1 MFRRVFAAMSA
12 LIFIL
17 TTAVSVCAEP
27 AAGTALA
34 DGVKAA
40 IVIEPYSGK
49 VVFSK
54 NPDERLDA
62 AGLIH
67 LPLMLAVCDKF
78 DSGALKKTD
87 MVRVSHDASRV
98 KGPTAFIEANEEI
111 EAGMLLKA
119 AVMLTAGDAIY
130 ALAEHAFGTA
140 AAAMQRA
147 GELLGGALAQG
158 ESLSVSELALVASK
172 LADSAAYR
180 SFSTL
185 YMDEIVHQNGVRT
198 ELVNQNRLIRDCSG
212 CFGLS
217 TGSSSTAGYCGAFAV
232 KRGGGTFVC
241 VVLGASDSKAR
252 FAAAREL
259 IEYAFATY
267 SVKNLCKAG
276 EILVSGARVLGGREK
291 TVDLIAKSDGITL
304 TESGVELE
312 SRIDAPDA
320 LQAPLDMSMSVG
332 TASLVDSSGNVL
344 ITVELLPARDV
355 PAAAFSDH
363 FTSLLKNWLH
373 A

>member
-1 MFRRVFAAMSA
+1 MFRRIFAVIAA

-17 TTAVSVCAEP
+17 PAAAKAEP
-27 AAGTALA
+27 SANVALA
-34 DGVKAA
+34 DGAKAA
-40 IVIEPYSGK
+40 IVMEPYSK
-49 VVFSK
+49 QVIFSK
-54 NPDERLDA
+54 NPDEKLDA
-62 AGLIH
+62 AGLKH
-67 LPLMLAVCDKF
+67 LPLMLAVCEKF

-87 MVRVSHDASRV
+87 TVRVSHDAARV

-111 EAGMLLKA
+111 EAGTLLKA
-119 AVMLTAGDAIY
+119 AVMLTAGDAIH
-130 ALAEHAFGTA
+130 ALAEHAFGTT

-147 GELLGGALAQG
+147 GELLGGMPIEGDSFSAN
-158 ESLSVSELALVASK
+158 EIALVASK

-180 SFSTL
+180 SFATL

-198 ELVNQNRLIRDCSG
+198 ELVNQNRLIRDCPG

-217 TGSSSTAGYCGAFAV
+217 TGSSSTALYCGAFAV
-232 KRGGGTFVC
+232 KRGGATFVC

-267 SVKNLCKAG
+267 SVKTLCKAG
-276 EILVSGARVLGGREK
+276 EILVSGARVLGGNEK
-291 TVDLIAKSDGITL
+291 TVDLIAKSDGVAL
-304 TESGVELE
+304 LESGVELE

-320 LQAPLDMSMSVG
+320 LQAPLDKSMSVG
-332 TASLVDSSGNVL
+332 TASLVDASGNAL

-355 PAAAFSDH
+355 PAASFSDH
-363 FTSLLKNWLH
+363 FISLLKSWLR
-373 A
+373 AL